1 MKKRRKRTKAG
12 SPQVITKAVT
22 HIGLEAPN
30 PGKLTTLDTLAEVYL
45 ALTQQYVTLFCSNE
59 VPNGFRAPCFLTSL
73 SQRWHRVAMQQAA
86 GIAKSWR
93 SNRTKA
99 YDGYLDQISEYQDTK
114 RGSTMTNA

>member
-73 SQRWHRVAMQQAA
+73 SERWHRVAIQQAA

-93 SNRTKA
+93 SNRANA
-99 YDGYLDQISEYQDTK
+99 YEDYLDQLSEHF
-114 RGSTMTNA
+114 

>member
-30 PGKLTTLDTLAEVYL
+30 PGKLTTLDTLAEAYL

-59 VPNGFRAPCFLTSL
+59 VPNGFRAPCVLTSR
-73 SQRWHRVAMQQAA
+73 SGRWQRVTIPQAACVAM
-86 GIAKSWR
+86 SWR
-93 SNRTKA
+93 SNRANA
-99 YDGYLDQISEYQDTK
+99 Y
-114 RGSTMTNA
+114 A